1 MEKGDQKWKGKNG
14 TRAAVQKKPRADILI
29 RGPYSTTRTARDHWT
44 GRAVSRLL
52 VPRWTRLRVELT
64 GKMEPLV
71 QDHQR
76 VWDSHMPG
84 LEAPADGRKQ
94 GADSSSSCCC
104 CSSKGGSSKRVAVP
118 HGRMRDGSNG
128 KERSQILSMGARQ
141 KRTPGAVMEPPT
153 PSPTRIARLLVV
165 GCACGGA
172 LR

>member
-1 MEKGDQKWKGKNG
+1 MEKGNQKWKGKNG
-14 TRAAVQKKPRADILI
+14 TRAAVQKQPRADILI
-29 RGPYSTTRTARDHWT
+29 RGPYSTTRTARDHWA

-71 QDHQR
+71 QDHHK

-104 CSSKGGSSKRVAVP
+104 SSKGARASELLCRMEGCGMVRMEKSGHRFCRWVRAKKEPRRWSRLP
-118 HGRMRDGSNG
+118 HHRPELRGCW
-128 KERSQILSMGARQ
+128 
-141 KRTPGAVMEPPT
+141 
-153 PSPTRIARLLVV
+153 LLVV
-165 GCACGGA
+165 SVEVP
-172 LR
+172 